1 MTMPNTEYLTLAGVP
16 VILRPPAKQRAKAPL
31 ILLWHGFG
39 LPNSEEM
46 LAETLPLETVP
57 AWKAYLGLPLFGQRL
72 PEGGIEEIMRRQVDD
87 YVLKLLLPVAEQA
100 MNELPEVVLA
110 LQERYPIDLDAGIGL
125 FGFSAGGLTTLLTLA
140 ESNLP
145 IATAVL
151 AGVTK
156 ELVSAV
162 DTYERYMKEYYP
174 TLKEQYPWLKPEQTK
189 YIWSSSSEV
198 AKQRLDFIARA
209 AEIAKGNSLPALLF
223 VHGVKDEIY
232 RLGEVEELY
241 AALLPYYEERNQSK
255 LISLQ
260 AFQHLGHHLDL
271 TAAQD
276 KPEILRDIAALQVT
290 VADWFSKYLVRK

>member
-1 MTMPNTEYLTLAGVP
+1 MTNTEYLTLAGVP
-16 VILRPPAKQRAKAPL
+16 IVLSPPAKQTLSAPL

-46 LAETLPLETVP
+46 LAKVLPLETVP

-72 PEGGIEEIMRRQVDD
+72 PEGGIEEIMGRQVDD
-87 YVLKLLLPVAEQA
+87 YVLKLLLPIAEQA
-100 MNELPEVVLA
+100 MNELPKVVFA

-145 IATAVL
+145 ISTAVL

-156 ELVSAV
+156 DLVSAV
-162 DTYERYMKEYYP
+162 DTYERYMKEYYL

-189 YIWSSSSEV
+189 YIWSSESEV
-198 AKQRLDFIARA
+198 AKQRLDFIARS

-223 VHGVKDEIY
+223 VHGVKDEVY
-232 RLGEVEELY
+232 QLGEVEKLY
-241 AALLPYYEERNQSK
+241 AALLPYYEEQNRSR
-255 LISLQ
+255 LYLQ
-260 AFQHLGHHLDL
+260 TFQHLGHHLDL
-271 TAAQD
+271 TTAQD
-276 KPEILRDIAALQVT
+276 KPEILRDIVALQET
-290 VADWFSKYLVRK
+290 VANWFSKYLVKQ